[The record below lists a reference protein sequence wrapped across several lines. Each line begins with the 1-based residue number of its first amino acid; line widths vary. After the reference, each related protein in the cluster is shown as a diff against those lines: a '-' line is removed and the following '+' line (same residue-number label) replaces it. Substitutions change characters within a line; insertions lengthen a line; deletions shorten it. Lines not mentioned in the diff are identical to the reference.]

1 MPELTTESG
10 SLRLQPFVDY
20 VAGVDLAHA
29 AELPLSVVTG
39 RLPVAGSLTEVA
51 VTPQYLQRL
60 GVAPTRSRGVVGTH
74 LQLGFPRTSTALS
87 EHAVRPVWIWVEIV
101 GVVADGVG
109 RGEVLAPIQLTL
121 RAEQVGRTGPPQ
133 TARPS
138 ASPYTGLIVI
148 ARTLSDVSVVEAEV
162 EARGYF
168 ATAPN
173 DVVASV
179 LRYLRVVQI
188 VFAAIGLIA
197 LVVAA
202 LGIASSLLGAVR
214 ERRREIGILRAVG
227 AKRSDVARLFL
238 VEAAIIGFCG
248 GTIGTAVG
256 WAAARA
262 ISTAVNRYVTGQGLA
277 PVGSGFNVVILAAG
291 IGGSSLLA
299 VAAGV
304 LPAMRAALLTPVRAM
319 SDQ

>member
-1 MPELTTESG
+1 
-10 SLRLQPFVDY
+10 
-20 VAGVDLAHA
+20 
-29 AELPLSVVTG
+29 
-39 RLPVAGSLTEVA
+39 
-51 VTPQYLQRL
+51 
-60 GVAPTRSRGVVGTH
+60 
-74 LQLGFPRTSTALS
+74 
-87 EHAVRPVWIWVEIV
+87 
-101 GVVADGVG
+101 
-109 RGEVLAPIQLTL
+109 
-121 RAEQVGRTGPPQ
+121 
-133 TARPS
+133 
-138 ASPYTGLIVI
+138 VI

-162 EARGYF
+162 EGRGYF

-227 AKRSDVARLFL
+227 AKRSDVAPLFL

-248 GTIGTAVG
+248 DTIGTAVG